1 VRIERLRAARRLL
14 GRSLL
19 LGAALLAFN
28 CESAREDPTG
38 GETHF
43 LKPCDPDADACG
55 GELAC
60 ICGVCTSACS
70 ETTTCARFPA
80 ASCAPARPAD
90 TCGVPT
96 SGYCDV
102 MCTADDDCAAFSA
115 EYVCAAGVCR
125 SSIGPASCAASGVS
139 GNDVLVVGDSFFAA
153 SHSITAFL
161 ENMARQSGALS
172 AGERYRDH
180 SSVLGNTLALLGSG
194 IEDQYTTAAAEGP
207 VSVVI
212 MNGGGADVLVGS
224 CAEVAPDCPLLVEA
238 AAAAASLFELMA
250 GDGVQHVV
258 YAFYPDPSDA
268 TLRAK
273 LDVLRPLVES
283 ACEGSP
289 VACHWVDLRT
299 TFAGN
304 EPLYLDADG
313 TTPTPEGAQASATA
327 IWAALQLPLQ
337 CIAP

>member
-1 VRIERLRAARRLL
+1 MPTESLGITLRLV

-19 LGAALLAFN
+19 LGAALLAAS

-60 ICGVCTSACS
+60 VCGVCTLACS
-70 ETTTCARFPA
+70 EAATCARFSA
-80 ASCAPARPAD
+80 ASCTPPLATDACKA
-90 TCGVPT
+90 PT

-102 MCTADDDCAAFSA
+102 SCTADDDCAAFSPA
-115 EYVCAAGVCR
+115 HRCSAGVCR
-125 SSIGPASCAASGVS
+125 SGIGPTTGAASEAS
-139 GNDVLVVGDSFFAA
+139 GNEVLIVGDSFFAA
-153 SHSITAFL
+153 NHSITAFL
-161 ENMARQSGALS
+161 EDKARQSGALS

-180 SSVLGNTLALLGSG
+180 SSLLGNTLALLGSG
-194 IEDQYTTAAAEGP
+194 IEDQYATAVAESP

-224 CAEVAPDCPLLVEA
+224 CAVVAPECPLLVEA
-238 AAAAASLFELMA
+238 TAAARSLFERMA
-250 GDGVQHVV
+250 SDGVREVV
-258 YAFYPDPSDA
+258 YAFYPDPLDA
-268 TLRAK
+268 SLRAE
-273 LDVLRPLVES
+273 LDVLRPLLAS

-289 VACHWVDLRT
+289 AACHWVDLRT

-304 EPLYLDADG
+304 EALYLDADG
-313 TTPTPEGAQASATA
+313 TTPTPEGAAASATA
-327 IWAALQLPLQ
+327 IWAALRQ
-337 CIAP
+337 